1 MQRTKIDKR
10 KKQLKLNGDIMI
22 DNNYFPKSKWSML
35 IPKIGRMFDSILD
48 DIIIGSSLKN
58 LANIN
63 VPINVNRLE
72 RDTANVSK
80 DMIMHYQFLST
91 VMVEFLMKKIFV

>member
-22 DNNYFPKSKWSML
+22 DNNYFPKRKWSML